1 MRAQLPIKLRRG
13 SLFLCLAC
21 LSACDL
27 PTESPI
33 FETRWT
39 FPIEGTGTTIAVA
52 ELLPSSVTIS
62 GGEFQVAVDPF
73 SFVETLG
80 GLCSICAEVNGLTVP
95 KPQFQFA
102 FSDVTSLPADVESV
116 NLSTGSLTV
125 RVTNNL
131 GFDPIRPGVGV
142 TGTLTITVYDA
153 TIGGR
158 QLDQVI
164 LDGTVD
170 ALPNGT
176 AVDVPVSLAAGVVSS
191 TIVAVVAVDSP
202 LGDPV
207 LVDTGAQLN
216 IGVTFGVIAATSA
229 TIDASG
235 QVIAIDQVAMD
246 VEKIDSDIV
255 ENIVSGAVVLD
266 ITNPFGVA
274 LNVTI
279 DIGGPTI
286 QTISKAVSITSDAT
300 SQARLEYTSLELQTF
315 LGQMGVTIGGS
326 GTVDAGAGSAVVTPL
341 QVAVIDTSVDAVVE
355 IGR

>member
-1 MRAQLPIKLRRG
+1 MCVQLPKPLIKLG
-13 SLFLCLAC
+13 LFLCIAC
-21 LSACDL
+21 FSACDV
-27 PTESPI
+27 PTEAPI
-33 FETRWT
+33 FQTRWI
-39 FPIEGTGTTIAVA
+39 FPIEGTGTSIAVA
-52 ELLPSSVTIS
+52 ELLPSTVTIS

-73 SFVETLG
+73 SFAETLG
-80 GLCSICAEVNGLTVP
+80 GLCSACVAVNGLTVP

-102 FSDVTSLPADVESV
+102 FSEVTSLPADVESV
-116 NLSTGSLTV
+116 DLSSGPVTV

-131 GFDPIRPGVGV
+131 GFDPIRPGVGI

-153 TIGGR
+153 MIGGR

-176 AVDVPVSLAAGVVSS
+176 AVDVPISLAAGVVSS
-191 TIVAVVAVDSP
+191 TVVAVVDVNSP

-207 LVDTGAQLN
+207 LVNTSAQLN
-216 IGVTFGVIAATSA
+216 VGVTFGVMAATSA
-229 TIDASG
+229 TIDAAG
-235 QVIAIDQVAMD
+235 RVIAIDQVAMD
-246 VEKIDSDIV
+246 VEDIDSDIV
-255 ENIVSGAVVLD
+255 ENIISGAVVLD

-286 QTISKAVSITSDAT
+286 ATISKTVDITSDPT
-300 SQARLEYTSLELQTF
+300 SQARLEYDALELQTF
-315 LGQMGVTIGGS
+315 LGQTGVTIGGS
-326 GTVDAGAGSAVVTPL
+326 GTVDAAAGSAVVTPL
-341 QVAVIDTSVDAVVE
+341 QVAVIDTSIDAIVE

>member
-1 MRAQLPIKLRRG
+1 MHVQLPKPLTRLA
-13 SLFLCLAC
+13 LFLCIAC
-21 LSACDL
+21 FSACDV
-27 PTESPI
+27 PTAAPI
-33 FETRWT
+33 FQTRWI

-52 ELLPSSVTIS
+52 ELLPASVTIS
-62 GGEFQVAVDPF
+62 GGEFQVVVDPF
-73 SFVETLG
+73 SFAATLDS
-80 GLCSICAEVNGLTVP
+80 LCSACAAVNGLTVP

-102 FSDVTSLPADVESV
+102 LSDVTSLPTDVESV
-116 NLSTGSLTV
+116 DLSTGTVTV

-153 TIGGR
+153 MIGGR
-158 QLDQVI
+158 QLDQVV

-176 AVDVPVSLAAGVVSS
+176 FVEVPISLAAGVVSS
-191 TIVAVVAVDSP
+191 TVVAVADVNSP

-207 LVDTGAQLN
+207 LVDTSLQLD
-216 IGVTFGVIAATSA
+216 IGVTFGVMAATSA

-235 QVIAIDQVAMD
+235 RVIAIDQVAMD
-246 VEKIDSDIV
+246 VGEIDSNIV
-255 ENIVSGAVVLD
+255 ESIVSGAVVLD

-286 QTISKAVSITSDAT
+286 TTIQKSVAITSAPT
-300 SQARLEYTSLELQTF
+300 SQARLEYTGLELRSF

-341 QVAVIDTSVDAVVE
+341 QVAVIDTSLDAIVE
-355 IGR
+355 IGP